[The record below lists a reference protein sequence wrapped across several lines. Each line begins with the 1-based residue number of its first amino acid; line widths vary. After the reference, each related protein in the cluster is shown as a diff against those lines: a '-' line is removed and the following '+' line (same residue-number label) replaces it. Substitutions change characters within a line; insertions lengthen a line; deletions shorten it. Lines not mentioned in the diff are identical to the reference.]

1 MGLRGFRDL
10 SEALGNGA
18 RFGFGCGLGF
28 WVGFE
33 HEKEAPRAAAQTQ
46 LFQSTGTNPAAGRLC
61 RMCLSPLAV
70 IYANPY
76 PAYA

>member
-1 MGLRGFRDL
+1 MGL
-10 SEALGNGA
+10 
-18 RFGFGCGLGF
+18 GLGSGVAWAL